1 MLSKNL
7 IFSQVKAVMAE
18 RAGLDGM
25 PSKKNLSNA
34 NAALGD
40 FLERLE
46 LSWAMPIGDTLRG
59 RFGDLIETYRK
70 ELQASG
76 ASPGHV
82 RNRAWLLRFWAH
94 LVSTLDHESAVAA
107 KEPTPFTVALCAL
120 FAASGRKPTPTAKAV
135 KISPSTLKIWLSG
148 GIPARDQ
155 LAAVSRLEEVCHKAP
170 GYLTAL
176 LPTRTP
182 SRASMKRDR
191 AQSTN
196 AYRKRQKGLR
206 EDRYALPLPV
216 MEAHETLNPQWIE
229 LLRDKTQSSQRS
241 KASGV
246 TWTPDMLDQL
256 YDTPEKAL
264 ADPWRTRPLKIG
276 EAPRW
281 GECLDGHYIPTGG
294 KRLKQVRMLL
304 GWASRPVA
312 EGGAGLALDKL
323 TLALCADYKLVRRF
337 TTFRISRNGFPTAT
351 DTEFLTTMARL
362 LSEHAYLPRT
372 PAIGASIGI
381 NDPVAWEKHCAEARD
396 KILRMRK
403 SLGRVAVKLSR
414 DPTEPIKDVLELES
428 PIDALVRGVK
438 RLEGDKASYPGS
450 LEKYWIR
457 DLLLMTLVTSNPL
470 RAENLSRLTYRED
483 NTGHVRRTPTGWRIF
498 IPNSEMKGIHGAAED
513 RDYDQPI
520 DPNTCVYLEQY
531 LAYRSQF
538 RESDYL
544 FAPSS
549 KRSKNLYWKSKSLS
563 ERFADLLRRYVP
575 ECPDGS
581 GIHSARH
588 IVATHI
594 VVTTGDYILAAHLLH
609 DEEETVRRNY
619 AHLLRQFHERR
630 RAAVMTP
637 LLAGLAAYV
646 DGD

>member
-7 IFSQVKAVMAE
+7 TFSQVKAVMAE

-46 LSWAMPIGDTLRG
+46 LSWGMPIGDALRD

-94 LVSTLDHESAVAA
+94 LVTTLDHESAVAA
-107 KEPTPFTVALCAL
+107 KEPIPFTVALRAL
-120 FAASGRKPTPTAKAV
+120 FAAGGRKKTPTAKEA
-135 KISPSTLKIWLSG
+135 KISPWALSEWLKG
-148 GIPARDQ
+148 RVPARDQ
-155 LAAVSRLEEVCHKAP
+155 LAALSRLEEVCHKAP
-170 GYLTAL
+170 GYLSSL
-176 LPTRTP
+176 LPTRMP

-191 AQSTN
+191 APSTN
-196 AYRKRQKGLR
+196 AYRKRQKRLQ
-206 EDRYALPLPV
+206 EDRYTLPLPV
-216 MEAHETLNPQWIE
+216 MEAHETLNPQWIGV
-229 LLRDKTQSSQRS
+229 LRDRTQSSPRS
-241 KASGV
+241 NASGV
-246 TWTPDMLDQL
+246 TWTPDMVNQL
-256 YDTPEKAL
+256 YDTPKKAL
-264 ADPWRTRPLKIG
+264 ADPWRMRPLKIG

-281 GECLDGHYIPTGG
+281 GSCLDGYDIPTGS

-304 GWASRPVA
+304 GWASKPVA
-312 EGGAGLALDKL
+312 EGGAGIPLDKL
-323 TLALCADYKLVRRF
+323 TLALCADHELVRRF

-351 DTEFLTTMARL
+351 DTAFLTTMARL

-381 NDPVAWEKHCAEARD
+381 NDPVAWKKHCAEAREE
-396 KILRMRK
+396 ILGMRK
-403 SLGRVAVKLSR
+403 SLDSVAVELSR
-414 DPTEPIKDVLELES
+414 DPKEPIKDVLALES

-438 RLEGDKASYPGS
+438 KLERDKASYPGL
-450 LEKYWIR
+450 LEKYWAR
-457 DLLLMTLVTSNPL
+457 DLLLMTLVMSNPL

-498 IPNSEMKGIHGAAED
+498 IPKSEMKNIHGAAED

-549 KRSKNLYWKSKSLS
+549 KRSKKLYWKSKSLS
-563 ERFADLLRRYVP
+563 ERFAGLLQRYVP

-609 DEEETVRRNY
+609 DEEETVRKNY

-637 LLAGLAAYV
+637 LLAGLAA
-646 DGD
+646 